1 MDMFSI
7 ALQSGTILLREGLE
21 ALLILAMIAA
31 FLKRSGASEGQR
43 LSVYWGGGAAIV
55 ALVTVALLVFVQLF
69 IVRWLWNTVL
79 VRTVSIVR
87 PLPDLWY
94 TLGFLVLMAM
104 IHPSTVAVT
113 AN

>member
-1 MDMFSI
+1 MYAQLYRSVAD
-7 ALQSGTILLREGLE
+7 
-21 ALLILAMIAA
+21 AA
-31 FLKRSGASEGQR
+31 RSEGFAGGT
-43 LSVYWGGGAAIV
+43 SSGGAAIV
-55 ALVTVALLVFVQLF
+55 ALVSVALLIFVQLF

-113 AN
+113 AA